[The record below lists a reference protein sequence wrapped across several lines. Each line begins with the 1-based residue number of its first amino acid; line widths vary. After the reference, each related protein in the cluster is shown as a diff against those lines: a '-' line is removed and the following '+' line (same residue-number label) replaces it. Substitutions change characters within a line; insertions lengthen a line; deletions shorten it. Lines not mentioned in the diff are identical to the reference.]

1 MPVED
6 KNEYTYDHRKET
18 TLEGKMDKFIDNAT
32 HYFTKVTNR
41 ELYKYVNILEYR
53 NDEYVITNKI
63 SDYNLKEMRRNMDES
78 DIEEFDNFIERNWG
92 KTQEAI
98 PVSVGAID
106 TENTNIETNKRRGRT
121 KKS

>member
-1 MPVED
+1 
-6 KNEYTYDHRKET
+6 
-18 TLEGKMDKFIDNAT
+18 MDKFIDNAT

-92 KTQEAI
+92 KTENKNVIEAV
-98 PVSVGAID
+98 PVSVGVATYSD
-106 TENTNIETNKRRGRT
+106 PSKTESTNNEPAKKRGRP
-121 KKS
+121 KKSE